1 MGVVLGIDGTK
12 SGWVALRLNMETHH
26 VEGFTYKTLASAVR
40 DHKDASVIAVD
51 MPIGLPSFANW
62 PRRAD
67 IAARANVGPRR
78 SSVFVVFPLETFHA
92 ESYAAAVDMCHAAA
106 RQGISR
112 QAYALGPK
120 ILEVAEVVAED
131 DRIHE
136 VHPEVSFAT
145 IRGAPLGY
153 SKKTWAGFHER
164 MRLLAD
170 QRLDVPAELGSAGLA
185 SVDDVLDAA
194 AAAWS
199 AARIAAGKASWMP
212 EDAGESEPRI
222 WY

>member
-1 MGVVLGIDGTK
+1 MSVVLGIDGTK

-26 VEGFTYKTLASAVR
+26 VEGFTYQTVASALR

-67 IAARANVGPRR
+67 IAARANVGRRR

-92 ESYAAAVDMCHAAA
+92 ESYAAAVEMCHAAG
-106 RQGISR
+106 RSGISR

-145 IRGAPLGY
+145 MRGAPLGH
-153 SKKTWAGFHER
+153 SKKTWAGFHQR
-164 MRLLAD
+164 LRLLAEQQLPLLAD
-170 QRLDVPAELGSAGLA
+170 LGSAGLA
-185 SVDDVLDAA
+185 GVDDVLDAA

-199 AARIAAGKASWMP
+199 AARIGEGTAAWLPG
-212 EDAGESEPRI
+212 DARPKEPRI